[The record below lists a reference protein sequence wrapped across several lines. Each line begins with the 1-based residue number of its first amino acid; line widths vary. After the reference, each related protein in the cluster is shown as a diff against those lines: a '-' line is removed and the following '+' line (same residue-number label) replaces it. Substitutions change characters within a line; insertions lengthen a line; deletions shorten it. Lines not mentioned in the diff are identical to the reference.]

1 VRRWTGSVAAC
12 LVLLALPS
20 AAAAGACDA
29 YDEHPQ
35 EMGRLPAVLPELSGL
50 AASRRHAGVY
60 WAHNDSGH
68 ELALYAIRE
77 NGTLVASFPLRG
89 ASAVDP
95 EDIAT
100 GPCAAASPR
109 SCIYLADTG
118 DNLHGRKRVQILR
131 VEEPDELRGRPL
143 TATSL
148 PFAYADDT
156 HDVEALL
163 VDPRSA
169 EVYVVTKTLFS
180 LGDLYRVEGLR
191 PRAFGTAVRLEAV
204 DAPPE
209 LDALTTAASVHPD
222 GDRVLLRTYR
232 FVWEFRRPGAS
243 RLADVLATRPIK
255 VPTVG
260 PGLGEAVGYTA
271 DGTGYLLG
279 GEGDRSA
286 LFRVTCRPLP

>member
-1 VRRWTGSVAAC
+1 MRRWTRVVVAGLA
-12 LVLLALPS
+12 LLALPS

-29 YDEHPQ
+29 YDDPRET
-35 EMGRLPAVLPELSGL
+35 GRLPAVLPELSGL

-68 ELALYAIRE
+68 DLALYAIRE

-100 GPCAAASPR
+100 GPCAAGSPR
-109 SCIYLADTG
+109 SCVYLADTG

-131 VEEPDELRGRPL
+131 VEEPDDLRGRPL
-143 TATSL
+143 AAMPL
-148 PFAYADDT
+148 PFTYADDT

-169 EVYVVTKTLFS
+169 EVYLVTKTLFS
-180 LGDLYRVEGLR
+180 LGDVYRVDGLR
-191 PRAFGTAVRLEAV
+191 PRAFGYAVRLHAV
-204 DAPPE
+204 EPPPD
-209 LDALTTAASVHPD
+209 LDALTTAASVHPS

-232 FVWEFRRPGAS
+232 FVWEFRRPGAE
-243 RLADVLATRPIK
+243 RLADVLAVRPTR
-255 VPTVG
+255 VPTG
-260 PGLGEAVGYTA
+260 GTGLGEAVAYAA

-279 GEGDRSA
+279 GEGDGSP
-286 LFRVTCRPLP
+286 LFRVGCR